1 MFTLDTCVAKATPST
16 LSDGITG
23 QAVNLNVVPEDIHHL
38 IMTEVA
44 GTSPT
49 DVLNVAHSSVTLRD
63 AALPFIYRNVTL
75 TRGLKKSEELKR
87 YQALVENFRGDEQ
100 GHIAKHVRSITVTND
115 VPSDD
120 LIMMLNKVAQ
130 HGDLESLNWE
140 TSAHMSRAV
149 YDMIHATWPQ
159 LELRVVTLDRQNA
172 KNILHRQMDMKLL
185 SSPLLTELT
194 YVVYTQGYRP
204 DKPCR
209 SHWPRIS
216 QALAVGGNVRS
227 LRLQNRQD
235 FDGYHEARIVPDS
248 EPERLPRLDL
258 ASGLRMP
265 RLEELTI
272 EVSRIFGDSTYLWDD
287 DCCRMFL
294 DSIDCSRLRKLDFG
308 IDNPTNFFK
317 SFAGLCPKLKT
328 LSFGMLGRNDI
339 DLSARIFIE
348 SLDTLEHL
356 DVSHPQHSIDDLWPA
371 IEKHRDSL
379 KTLILG
385 PTFGH
390 YYHSKYM
397 GLSLLE
403 TIASTFPNLERLG
416 WQAECDTNASFSHLI
431 VHICAD
437 CTSQIDARHLEVL
450 SSMKL
455 TKLDLYLHIPGKAT
469 DYCDQLMGGMMGAAT
484 TPPLDEKRSVAA
496 AVEIAE
502 AVSGSQKDG
511 LQWLTLHISRMTYGD
526 RADPWEVFTRLQ
538 IRQNSYSNRVRRH
551 KWDVR
556 GKMDWYALPSLEE
569 NLLLEEE

>member
-1 MFTLDTCVAKATPST
+1 MFTLDTCVAKATPSA

-75 TRGLKKSEELKR
+75 TRGLKKSEEQKR

-100 GHIAKHVRSITVTND
+100 GHVAKHVRTITITND

-130 HGDLESLNWE
+130 HGDLQSLNWE

-159 LELRVVTLDRQNA
+159 LELSVVTLDRQNA
-172 KNILHRQMDMKLL
+172 KNILHRQMDMRLL
-185 SSPLLTELT
+185 SSPLLTQLT

-209 SHWPRIS
+209 SDWPRLS
-216 QALAVGGNVRS
+216 QALAGGGNVRS
-227 LRLQNRQD
+227 LRLQNRQY
-235 FDGYHEARIVPDS
+235 FDGYHEAKIVPDT
-248 EPERLPRLDL
+248 ELEKLPRLDL
-258 ASGLRMP
+258 ASGLRLP

-272 EVSRIFGDSTYLWDD
+272 EVLRIFGDSTYLWDD
-287 DCCRMFL
+287 DYCRTFL

-317 SFAGLCPKLKT
+317 NFAGLCPKLKT
-328 LSFGMLGRNDI
+328 LSFGMLGRGGN
-339 DLSARIFIE
+339 DLSARMFIG
-348 SLDTLEHL
+348 SLDALEHL
-356 DVSHPQHSIDDLWPA
+356 DVSHAQHSIDDLWPA
-371 IEKHRDSL
+371 IEKHRNSL

-390 YYHSKYM
+390 YYYSKYM
-397 GLSLLE
+397 RLSLLE

-416 WQAECDTNASFSHLI
+416 WQAECDTN
-431 VHICAD
+431 
-437 CTSQIDARHLEVL
+437 IDAKHLEVL

-469 DYCDQLMGGMMGAAT
+469 DYCDQLTSGTMGAAT

-502 AVSGSQKDG
+502 AISGSQKDA

-538 IRQNSYSNRVRRH
+538 VRQNSYSNRVRGH

-569 NLLLEEE
+569 DLLLEEE

>member
-1 MFTLDTCVAKATPST
+1 MFTPDTCVAKVTPSA

-44 GTSPT
+44 GTSVG
-49 DVLNVAHSSVTLRD
+49 DVLNMAHSSVTLRD

-75 TRGLKKSEELKR
+75 TRGLKKSEEQRR
-87 YQALVENFRGDEQ
+87 YQALVENFRRDEQ

-159 LELRVVTLDRQNA
+159 LELRVVTLNRQNA

-209 SHWPRIS
+209 SDWPRLS

-227 LRLQNRQD
+227 LRLQNRQE
-235 FDGYHEARIVPDS
+235 FDGYHEARVVPNS

-287 DCCRMFL
+287 DYCRMFL

-308 IDNPTNFFK
+308 IDNPTSFFK
-317 SFAGLCPKLKT
+317 SFTGLCPKLKT
-328 LSFGMLGRNDI
+328 LSFGMLGRKGI

-348 SLDTLEHL
+348 SLDALEHL

-416 WQAECDTNASFSHLI
+416 WQAECDNN
-431 VHICAD
+431 
-437 CTSQIDARHLEVL
+437 IDAKYLEVL

-455 TKLDLYLHIPGKAT
+455 TKLDLYLHIPGQAT
-469 DYCDQLMGGMMGAAT
+469 DYCDQLTSGMMGAAT
-484 TPPLDEKRSVAA
+484 TPPLDKKRSVAA

-502 AVSGSQKDG
+502 AISGSQKDA

-538 IRQNSYSNRVRRH
+538 IRQNSYSNRVRGH

-569 NLLLEEE
+569 DQLLEEE